1 MSEGLTMIVWFLG
14 VLALSGFVVCGWV
27 LYGEH
32 RHKKNAAKR
41 KATRVLENTL

>member
-1 MSEGLTMIVWFLG
+1 MSEGLTMIVGFLG

-27 LYGEH
+27 LYSEH
-32 RHKKNAAKR
+32 QHKKKAAER